1 MKKKGGEAKTDKQNY
16 WEGTTQL
23 SIKNIGKAV

>member
-1 MKKKGGEAKTDKQNY
+1 MKKKGGAKIDKQNY

-23 SIKNIGKAV
+23 SIKDIEKAV